1 MCRHGDRSLVA
12 GRRTWSEE
20 TERSGHGRA
29 TIEILDPRALLEEEG
44 VSETFSVG
52 SSLAGKVV
60 GLRLDQSWRSYE
72 IVLDEWQKLLVGD
85 GAIPRVLVTG
95 ERVGDEGER
104 TRSDLAEWSRLIDVG
119 VVGLGN

>member
-1 MCRHGDRSLVA
+1 M
-12 GRRTWSEE
+12 SE
-20 TERSGHGRA
+20 
-29 TIEILDPRALLEEEG
+29 TIEILDPRALVDEDAT
-44 VSETFSVG
+44 SQTFSLG
-52 SSLAGKVV
+52 ASLAGKVV

-72 IVLDEWQKLLVGD
+72 IVLDEWQKLLAGE

-95 ERVGDEGER
+95 ERVGDEGEQ

>member
-1 MCRHGDRSLVA
+1 MTD
-12 GRRTWSEE
+12 
-20 TERSGHGRA
+20 
-29 TIEILDPRALLEEEG
+29 TIEILDPRALIDEDAT
-44 VSETFSVG
+44 SQTYAVG

-72 IVLDEWQKLLVGD
+72 IVLDEWQKLLVSE
-85 GAIPRVLVTG
+85 GAIPQVLVTG

-104 TRSDLAEWSRLIDVG
+104 TRADLAEWSRLIDIG

>member
-1 MCRHGDRSLVA
+1 MSD
-12 GRRTWSEE
+12 
-20 TERSGHGRA
+20 
-29 TIEILDPRALLEEEG
+29 TIEILDPRALVDEDAT
-44 VSETFSVG
+44 SATFSLG

-72 IVLDEWQKLLVGD
+72 IVLDEWQKLLIGQ

-104 TRSDLAEWSRLIDVG
+104 TRADLAEWSRLIDIG